1 MPVWS
6 DVIDSQKRWTEQVCR
21 YLDDWDPE
29 PADMCSRRAAAFDS
43 LLDLLRRYTH
53 EHGETVRTVFRQ
65 ALYLDIHRRFVHSHG
80 RDSADGPEDL
90 YGRCKRDPA
99 LSSAVWAGEPL
110 EPTLERRIDEF
121 ETDVARPDPDPDV
134 MRANGTS
141 DLNALVALED
151 KRRAVV
157 RALELDDAP

>member
-29 PADMCSRRAAAFDS
+29 PADMCGRRAAAFHV
-43 LLDLLRRYTH
+43 LLDLLQSYTH
-53 EHGETVRTVFRQ
+53 EHGETVRTTFRR
-65 ALYLDIHRRFVHSHG
+65 ALYLDIHRRFVHLHG
-80 RDSADGPEDL
+80 HDCADGPQDL
-90 YGRCKRDPA
+90 YGMCKRDPA
-99 LSSAVWAGEPL
+99 LSSAIWAGEPL
-110 EPTLERRIDEF
+110 EHALDRRIGELV
-121 ETDVARPDPDPDV
+121 TDVARSDPDPDV

-151 KRRAVV
+151 ERRAVV
-157 RALELDDAP
+157 RTLDSDDAP